1 MQRRPPSSSPA
12 DSSSLLDHL
21 IAEPGSRDV
30 GCCNEL
36 NAGYAAD
43 GSARARAV
51 GAYVVTF
58 TVGRLSIINAIAGA
72 YSENLPAVICISN
85 FDCTQRKQACVYISI
100 SCNLAAVPHSTFS
113 REPIP
118 FALSPRLSNKMGLE
132 AAVEATITALL
143 KAVKPAMIGGPKLS
157 VSKATIA
164 FVELADACGYAFAVM
179 PSAKG
184 MIVQFADA
192 YIFAES
198 IFNDYS
204 SVGYSLLLNK
214 TAILV
219 QPDRI
224 VDFLSTLAMEP
235 NRNTSAY
242 ESYHR
247 IYVPHGIP
255 LKSNAHEPLM
265 LSGNT
270 AVIAETGDS
279 WYEFEM
285 QYRSIG
291 WSVGATLQKNIIF
304 LINNGNYTIQV
315 EIHDGPYNVIENWN
329 YTGLV
334 ETRKIVHKDD
344 TGKEL
349 LKWGSRVSAA
359 NNRPPNPQ

>member
-1 MQRRPPSSSPA
+1 MQPRPPSSSPA

-58 TVGRLSIINAIAGA
+58 IVGRLSIINAIAGA
-72 YSENLPAVICISN
+72 YSENFPAVICISN

-118 FALSPRLSNKMGLE
+118 FA
-132 AAVEATITALL
+132 TITALL

-164 FVELADACGYAFAVM
+164 FVELADACGCAFAVM

-184 MIVQFADA
+184 MIVEFADA
-192 YIFAES
+192 YIFVES

-214 TAILV
+214 KAILM

-279 WYEFEM
+279 WFNCQKDVGKKQSLALGYFAYEFEM

-291 WSVGATLQKNIIF
+291 WSVGGTLQKNIIF
-304 LINNGNYTIQV
+304 LINNGNYTIEV

-334 ETRKIVHKDD
+334 EAFQNGE
-344 TGKEL
+344 GKC
-349 LKWGSRVSAA
+349 
-359 NNRPPNPQ
+359 